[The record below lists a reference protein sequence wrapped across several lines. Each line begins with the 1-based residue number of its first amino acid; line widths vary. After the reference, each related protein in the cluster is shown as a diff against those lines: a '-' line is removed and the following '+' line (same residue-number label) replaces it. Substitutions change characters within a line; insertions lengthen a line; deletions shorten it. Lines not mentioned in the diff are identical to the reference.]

1 MEYSNDE
8 NKQTVKPLT
17 AVFFAGVVLNLCFIF
32 PILRHCE
39 KTVFAQTGKINPNA
53 ALTSELAE
61 LPGLGP
67 AKAQAIVEYRQG
79 IRRRHPSSSLK
90 GTTTRLNPSSL
101 RATNG
106 QEGYGGQEEKAFENA
121 GDLEKVKGI
130 GEKTVEKIKEWL
142 EFNND

>member
-1 MEYSNDE
+1 MKYSDDE
-8 NKQTVKPLT
+8 NKQAARPLT

-32 PILRHCE
+32 PIFRHCE
-39 KTVFAQTGKINPNA
+39 KTVFAQAERLNPNA
-53 ALTSELAE
+53 ALTGELAE

-79 IRRRHPSSSLK
+79 KER
-90 GTTTRLNPSSL
+90 
-101 RATNG
+101 
-106 QEGYGGQEEKAFENA
+106 AFENA

-142 EFNND
+142 EFED